1 MDEFKKNRRQR
12 IENYFLQDREHLLEL
27 EKKALKKW
35 PRLDFLN
42 GILLQPFKVVN
53 KNNLNEYLYNPSG
66 ESVLEFILDAG
77 WKRSSVDTPMMESS
91 KEIYL

>member
-1 MDEFKKNRRQR
+1 M
-12 IENYFLQDREHLLEL
+12 
-27 EKKALKKW
+27 
-35 PRLDFLN
+35 N

-77 WKRSSVDTPMMESS
+77 WKRSSVDTPTRESS
-91 KEIYL
+91 KEIYS